1 MKQRVN
7 PRYLPKRPNYLRKPL
22 LEKGA
27 AGPRGAHHAFRI
39 PDIATCARLAA
50 LLVDCSA
57 AATADGLDLSAI
69 EPGDSVGVKNARHVV
84 ASLETAGAVVGVCWW
99 HPTWDLEVNEASS
112 WREYGDIRDYG
123 AVVSEELTEAGYSP
137 AELSDFLSLLAGPI
151 IAVIAPKKVDETVT
165 FTEAPAE
172 ETTGAEANT
181 EE

>member
-1 MKQRVN
+1 
-7 PRYLPKRPNYLRKPL
+7 
-22 LEKGA
+22 
-27 AGPRGAHHAFRI
+27 
-39 PDIATCARLAA
+39 
-50 LLVDCSA
+50 
-57 AATADGLDLSAI
+57 
-69 EPGDSVGVKNARHVV
+69 VV